1 MFTGLS
7 YEMPFPADLWLSV
20 SESSVGRIGE
30 HVASRKAKSG
40 PESPFQL
47 FISMWVVVY
56 SPNTVDF
63 RVGSQSFHPYAK
75 IREWGDSCHPLCQF
89 SVEVN
94 VTNFSLNL
102 MDLSLDPGSLL
113 TVCRFTAPLYA

>member
-63 RVGSQSFHPYAK
+63 RVGSQSFHMPRYVNGAIPV
-75 IREWGDSCHPLCQF
+75 IRFAS
-89 SVEVN
+89 S
-94 VTNFSLNL
+94 
-102 MDLSLDPGSLL
+102 
-113 TVCRFTAPLYA
+113 R